1 MAILVGIDEAGFGP
15 ILGPLVVSSS
25 AFRVPDNLI
34 WANHWEI
41 LRASVSD
48 KRTSLKGRLL
58 IVDSKKAFTRTIGI
72 KHLRRTV
79 LATLKH
85 LGTEPKNLTELI
97 SSLCPDCLDHIAEY
111 PWYKKTGDYQLG
123 PDAADIGIAVSM
135 LRADLANQHI
145 ELLGLKSRCLEVAH
159 YNRMVTAVD
168 NKAKVLF
175 TAVAELMQ
183 SAIDAFANDDLDM
196 VIDRQG
202 GRSHYQRQLQLM
214 FGESQLRIIHEDQ
227 DRSSYEL
234 TEKTITAEHAE
245 NAETRSEAKSPLRK
259 NNIKTSAN
267 SAVSAV
273 KQVRRVRVHFVVG
286 ADSKFLPVSLAS
298 MACKYLREV
307 LVENINNYFLSF
319 NPAIKPTAGY
329 WQDGLR
335 FIEDIKTHIPNL
347 SFNANQLIRCR

>member
-41 LRASVSD
+41 LRASVAD

-58 IVDSKKAFTRTIGI
+58 IVDSKKAFTRSTGI

-85 LGTEPKNLTELI
+85 LGSEPKNLTELI
-97 SSLCPDCLDHIAEY
+97 SALCPDYLEHIAEY
-111 PWYKKTGDYQLG
+111 PWYKKAGDYQLG
-123 PDAADIGIAVSM
+123 GDDGDLGIAVSM
-135 LRADLANQHI
+135 LRNDMASQHI

-183 SAIDAFANDDLDM
+183 SAIDAFPKDDLDIA
-196 VIDRQG
+196 VDRQG

-227 DRSSYEL
+227 DRSSYEM
-234 TEKTITAEHAE
+234 KT
-245 NAETRSEAKSPLRK
+245 NNRK
-259 NNIKTSAN
+259 I
-267 SAVSAV
+267 
-273 KQVRRVRVHFVVG
+273 RVHFVVG
-286 ADSKFLPVSLAS
+286 ADAKFLPVSLAS

-307 LVENINNYFLSF
+307 LVENINNYFLGF
-319 NPAIKPTAGY
+319 NPSIKPTAGY

>member
-25 AFRVPDNLI
+25 AFRVPDNLV
-34 WANHWEI
+34 WANLWEI
-41 LRASVSD
+41 LRTSVSE

-85 LGTEPKNLTELI
+85 LGSEPKNLTELI
-97 SSLCPDCLDHIAEY
+97 SSLCPDCLEHIAEY
-111 PWYKKTGDYQLG
+111 PWYKQVNDYQLG
-123 PDAADIGIAVSM
+123 GDNADIDIAVSM
-135 LRADLANQHI
+135 LQADLANQHI

-183 SAIDAFANDDLDM
+183 SAMRDFAGDDLDI

-202 GRSHYQRQLQLM
+202 GRNHYQRQLQLM

-234 TEKTITAEHAE
+234 TEKNTTAEHAE
-245 NAETRSEAKSPLRK
+245 NAE
-259 NNIKTSAN
+259 NNYKTNSAN

-347 SFNANQLIRCR
+347 SFNENQLIRCR

>member
-25 AFRVPDNLI
+25 AFRVPDNLV

-41 LRASVSD
+41 LRASVSE
-48 KRTSLKGRLL
+48 KRASLKGRLL

-85 LGTEPKNLTELI
+85 LGSEPKNLTELV
-97 SSLCPDCLDHIAEY
+97 SALCPDCLEHIAEY
-111 PWYKKTGDYQLG
+111 PWYKKAGDYQLG
-123 PDAADIGIAVSM
+123 GDNADIDIAVSM
-135 LRADLANQHI
+135 LRTDLANQHI

-183 SAIDAFANDDLDM
+183 SAMRDFANDDLDI

-214 FGESQLRIIHEDQ
+214 FGDSQLRIIHEDQ
-227 DRSSYEL
+227 DRSSYEM
-234 TEKTITAEHAE
+234 KT
-245 NAETRSEAKSPLRK
+245 NNRK
-259 NNIKTSAN
+259 I
-267 SAVSAV
+267 
-273 KQVRRVRVHFVVG
+273 RVHFVVG
-286 ADSKFLPVSLAS
+286 ADGKFMPVSLAS

-335 FIEDIKTHIPNL
+335 FIEDLKTHVPNVKYD
-347 SFNANQLIRCR
+347 ANQLIRCR

>member
-25 AFRVPDNLI
+25 AFRVPDNLV

-41 LRASVSD
+41 LHASVSD
-48 KRTSLKGRLL
+48 KRASLKGRLL

-72 KHLRRTV
+72 RHLRRTV

-85 LGTEPKNLTELI
+85 LGNEPKNLTELI
-97 SSLCPDCLDHIAEY
+97 SSLCPDCLEHIAEY
-111 PWYKKTGDYQLG
+111 PWYKKAGDYQLG
-123 PDAADIGIAVSM
+123 GDDGDIGIAVSM
-135 LRADLANQHI
+135 LRADLANQNI

-159 YNRMVTAVD
+159 YNRMVNAVD

-183 SAIDAFANDDLDM
+183 SAIDAFPNDDLDI

-227 DRSSYEL
+227 DRSSYEMR
-234 TEKTITAEHAE
+234 T
-245 NAETRSEAKSPLRK
+245 NNRK
-259 NNIKTSAN
+259 I
-267 SAVSAV
+267 
-273 KQVRRVRVHFVVG
+273 RVHFVVG
-286 ADSKFLPVSLAS
+286 ADGKFLPVSLAS

-319 NPAIKPTAGY
+319 NPAIRPTAGY

-335 FIEDIKTHIPNL
+335 FIEDIKTHIPDL
-347 SFNANQLIRCR
+347 SFNENQLIRCR

>member
-25 AFRVPDNLI
+25 AFRVPDNLV

-85 LGTEPKNLTELI
+85 LGSEPKNLTGLI
-97 SSLCPDCLDHIAEY
+97 SSLCPDCLEHIAEY
-111 PWYKKTGDYQLG
+111 PWYKKVGDYQLG

-145 ELLGLKSRCLEVAH
+145 ELLGLKSRCLEVEH
-159 YNRMVTAVD
+159 YNRMISAVD

-183 SAIDAFANDDLDM
+183 SAMRDFANDDLDI

-227 DRSSYEL
+227 DRSSYEMR
-234 TEKTITAEHAE
+234 T
-245 NAETRSEAKSPLRK
+245 NNRK
-259 NNIKTSAN
+259 I
-267 SAVSAV
+267 
-273 KQVRRVRVHFVVG
+273 RVHFVVG

-335 FIEDIKTHIPNL
+335 FIEDIKTRIPNL
-347 SFNANQLIRCR
+347 SFNENQLIRCR

>member
-1 MAILVGIDEAGFGP
+1 
-15 ILGPLVVSSS
+15 
-25 AFRVPDNLI
+25 
-34 WANHWEI
+34 
-41 LRASVSD
+41 
-48 KRTSLKGRLL
+48 
-58 IVDSKKAFTRTIGI
+58 
-72 KHLRRTV
+72 

-85 LGTEPKNLTELI
+85 LGSEPKNLTGLI
-97 SSLCPDCLDHIAEY
+97 SSLCPDCLEHIVEY
-111 PWYKKTGDYQLG
+111 PWYKKAGDYQLG
-123 PDAADIGIAVSM
+123 GDDGDIGIAVSM
-135 LRADLANQHI
+135 LRANLANQHI

-159 YNRMVTAVD
+159 YNRMVNAVD

-183 SAIDAFANDDLDM
+183 SAMRDFANDDLDI

-227 DRSSYEL
+227 DRSSYEMR
-234 TEKTITAEHAE
+234 T
-245 NAETRSEAKSPLRK
+245 NNRK
-259 NNIKTSAN
+259 I
-267 SAVSAV
+267 
-273 KQVRRVRVHFVVG
+273 RVHFVVG
-286 ADSKFLPVSLAS
+286 ADGKFLPVSLAS
-298 MACKYLREV
+298 IVCKYLREV

>member
-79 LATLKH
+79 LAALKH
-85 LGTEPKNLTELI
+85 LGNEPKNLTELI
-97 SSLCPDCLDHIAEY
+97 SSLCPDCLEHIAEY
-111 PWYKKTGDYQLG
+111 PWYKKAGDYQLG
-123 PDAADIGIAVSM
+123 GDDGDIGIAVSM
-135 LRADLANQHI
+135 LRADFANQHI
-145 ELLGLKSRCLEVAH
+145 ELLELKSRCLEVAH
-159 YNRMVTAVD
+159 YNRMVNAVD

-175 TAVAELMQ
+175 TAVSELMQ
-183 SAIDAFANDDLDM
+183 SAMRDFAGDDLDI

-227 DRSSYEL
+227 DRSSYEM
-234 TEKTITAEHAE
+234 KTGQ
-245 NAETRSEAKSPLRK
+245 RK
-259 NNIKTSAN
+259 IC
-267 SAVSAV
+267 
-273 KQVRRVRVHFVVG
+273 VHFVVR

-298 MACKYLREV
+298 IVCKYLREV

-347 SFNANQLIRCR
+347 SFNTNQLIRCR

>member
-25 AFRVPDNLI
+25 AFRVPDNLV

-41 LRASVSD
+41 LHASVSE

-85 LGTEPKNLTELI
+85 LGSEPKNLTGLI
-97 SSLCPDCLDHIAEY
+97 SSLCPDCLEHIAEY
-111 PWYKKTGDYQLG
+111 PWYKKVGDYQLG

-145 ELLGLKSRCLEVAH
+145 ELLGLKSRCLEVEH
-159 YNRMVTAVD
+159 YNRMISAVD

-183 SAIDAFANDDLDM
+183 SAMRDFANDDLDI

-227 DRSSYEL
+227 DRSSYEMR
-234 TEKTITAEHAE
+234 T
-245 NAETRSEAKSPLRK
+245 NNRK
-259 NNIKTSAN
+259 I
-267 SAVSAV
+267 
-273 KQVRRVRVHFVVG
+273 RVHFVVG